1 MAGGSVAS
9 VLRTRFPQGLDESSI
24 ATIGRE
30 VLRALEY
37 VHTQVWDRVLQGHLC
52 TDECR
57 AKWEPVWLRRPCV
70 HAKPDLFHM
79 MVC

>member
-9 VLRTRFPQGLDESSI
+9 VLRAKFPQGLDESSI

-37 VHTQVWDRVLQGHLC
+37 VHAQVWTYL
-52 TDECR
+52 
-57 AKWEPVWLRRPCV
+57 W
-70 HAKPDLFHM
+70 
-79 MVC
+79 